1 MMPVPFRGAA
11 LLLCGALFIWGCAAG
26 IGPSGGARGASA
38 PRPEVVIPGV
48 PFLPQE
54 EETCGPSALAMMLR
68 FLGEKADT
76 AEIAGETQTAG
87 LRGTLI
93 TDLAAAARRRG
104 VDAEVVA
111 LDPAGLRAEIDAGRP
126 AILLVDLGVWVWSRP
141 HYLLVYGYGP
151 RGYVAHSGRTAGQEV
166 PASDLAVRWAKMGHL
181 AIVARG
187 AAR

>member
-1 MMPVPFRGAA
+1 MTPLPFRGAA
-11 LLLCGALFIWGCAAG
+11 LFLCGALSVFGCAAG
-26 IGPSGGARGASA
+26 TGSGGRPAA
-38 PRPEVVIPGV
+38 PAAPGPEVVIPGV

-54 EETCGPSALAMMLR
+54 EETCGPSSLAMMLR
-68 FLGEKADT
+68 FLGKGADT
-76 AEIAGETQTAG
+76 AEIAGETRTAG

-126 AILLVDLGVWVWSRP
+126 VILLVDLGAWVWSRP

-151 RGYVAHSGRTAGQEV
+151 RGFVAHSGRTAGREI
-166 PASDLAVRWAKMGHL
+166 PASELAARWAKMEYL
-181 AIVARG
+181 AIVAHG

>member
-1 MMPVPFRGAA
+1 MPFRGAA
-11 LLLCGALFIWGCAAG
+11 MLLCGALFFWGCAVG
-26 IGPSGGARGASA
+26 IGPAGRAGDA
-38 PRPEVVIPGV
+38 PAAAPEVVIPGV

-54 EETCGPSALAMMLR
+54 EETCGPSSLAMLLR
-68 FLGEKADT
+68 FLGKKADT
-76 AEIAGETQTAG
+76 AEIAAETRTAG

-104 VDAEVVA
+104 VEAEVVD
-111 LDPAGLRAEIDAGRP
+111 LDPAGLRAEIAAGRP
-126 AILLVDLGVWVWSRP
+126 VILLVDLGVWVWSRP

-151 RGYVAHSGRTAGQEV
+151 RGYVAHSGRTAAQV
-166 PASDLAVRWAKMGHL
+166 IPASDLAARWAKTGRL

>member
-1 MMPVPFRGAA
+1 MTSVPFRGAA
-11 LLLCGALFIWGCAAG
+11 LLLCGALFIWSCAGGIAPGGRAG
-26 IGPSGGARGASA
+26 GPFA
-38 PRPEVVIPGV
+38 PAPEVVIPGV

-54 EETCGPSALAMMLR
+54 EETCGPSSLAMTLR
-68 FLGEKADT
+68 FLGKKADT
-76 AEIAGETQTAG
+76 AEIAAETRTSG

-104 VDAEVVA
+104 VDAEVVD

-126 AILLVDLGVWVWSRP
+126 VILLVDLGIWVWSRP

-151 RGYVAHSGRTAGQEV
+151 RGFVAHSGRTAGREI
-166 PASDLAVRWAKMGHL
+166 PASDLAARWAKMGHL

>member
-1 MMPVPFRGAA
+1 MTTAVPFRGAA
-11 LLLCGALFIWGCAAG
+11 LFLCGALFVWGCAAG
-26 IGPSGGARGASA
+26 IRPPGRAGPAIRE
-38 PRPEVVIPGV
+38 PEAVIPGI

-54 EETCGPSALAMMLR
+54 EETCGPSSLAMMLR
-68 FLGEKADT
+68 FLGKKADT
-76 AEIAGETQTAG
+76 AEIAAETRTAG

-126 AILLVDLGVWVWSRP
+126 VILLVDLGVWVWSRP
-141 HYLLVYGYGP
+141 HYMLAYGYGP
-151 RGYVAHSGRTAGQEV
+151 RGYVAHSGRTAGQEI
-166 PASDLAVRWAKMGHL
+166 PASDLAARWAKMGHL
-181 AIVARG
+181 AIVAHG